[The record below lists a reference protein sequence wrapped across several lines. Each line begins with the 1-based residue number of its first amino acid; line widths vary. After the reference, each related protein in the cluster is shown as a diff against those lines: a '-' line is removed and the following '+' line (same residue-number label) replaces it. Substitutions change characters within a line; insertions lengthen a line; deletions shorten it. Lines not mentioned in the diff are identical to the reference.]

1 MHIGAQSGASPSR
14 IEGFRECDG
23 FMENGKLDTKLN
35 LALNTSEAQR
45 VKTWDLNTGF
55 DAETKTWELIVKYHG
70 DILRIKEEMEV
81 SIALLMSGFAIIT
94 IREDLIQRFSG
105 FEEVEYIE
113 QPKQLFFSVVGNKA
127 ISCINPLQEN
137 WRRVYSNQLQQIGA
151 TGKNDLYG
159 QGILIAIIDSGVDY
173 THPDFRNSDGTTR
186 ILRLWDQTIQTGPP
200 PEGYVTGTLYTEEQI
215 NEALKGRTVPEQ
227 LEKVPSVDVSG
238 HGTAVAGIACGNG
251 RASGGRYHGV
261 APLAKMLVV
270 KMGDSVGNSF
280 PRTTRL
286 MEALDYIITT
296 AENMLMPVAENI
308 SFGNSYGSHNGR
320 GMLEQFVNEAA
331 GRWKST
337 ICIGSGNEGASGRH
351 AGGVFISG
359 RERNIIELAVNE
371 GERTLNL
378 QLWKN
383 FADSMNVEIFNPSNQ
398 MITLYQNETGIRN
411 YVLGKT
417 ELLVNYGVPTPFNG
431 LQEIYI
437 EWIPRE
443 AVIEGGVWRIQIEAE
458 NIVDGRYDLWLP
470 SGSLVSENTRFL
482 QPKVDTT
489 LTIPSTTDAAVTVAA
504 YNGNTDGEA
513 YFSGRGYTRNQQ
525 IKPDL
530 AAPGVEIFS
539 AAPNGGYSVK
549 SGTSMATPFV
559 TGSCGLLMEWGI
571 VRGYDPYLYGQ
582 KVKAYLIGGARQL
595 PKFPAYPNEVL
606 GWGALCVENS
616 LP

>member
-1 MHIGAQSGASPSR
+1 
-14 IEGFRECDG
+14 
-23 FMENGKLDTKLN
+23 MENGKIDTQLN
-35 LALNTSEAQR
+35 LALNTEESQR
-45 VKTWDLNTGF
+45 AKTLDLNTGF
-55 DAETKTWELIVKYHG
+55 DANTQMWELIVKYHG
-70 DILRIKEEMEV
+70 NIFRIQEEMEV

-105 FEEVEYIE
+105 FEEIEYIE
-113 QPKQLFFSVVGNKA
+113 QPKQLFFSVVGGNE
-127 ISCINPLQEN
+127 ISCVNPLQEN
-137 WRRVYSNQLQQIGA
+137 WRSIYTNQMQQAGA

-159 QGILIAIIDSGVDY
+159 QDILIAIIDSGVDY
-173 THPDFRNSDGTTR
+173 THPDFRNSDGSTR
-186 ILRLWDQTIQTGPP
+186 IVSLWDQTIQTGPP
-200 PEGYVTGTLYTEEQI
+200 PAGYVVGTLYTEEQI
-215 NEALKGRTVPEQ
+215 NEALKERTVPEQ
-227 LEKVPSVDVSG
+227 LEKVPSIDVSG

-261 APLAKMLVV
+261 APLAKMIVV
-270 KMGDSVGNSF
+270 KLGDSIGSSF

-286 MEALDYIITT
+286 MEALDYVITT
-296 AENMLMPVAENI
+296 AEEMLIPVAINI
-308 SFGNSYGSHNGR
+308 SFGNSYGSHNGK
-320 GMLEQFVNEAA
+320 GMLEQFINEAA
-331 GRWKST
+331 GRWKSV

-351 AGGVFISG
+351 AGGVFVSG
-359 RERNIIELAVNE
+359 GERTIIELAVNE

-383 FADSMNVEIFNPSNQ
+383 FADSMDVEIINPSNQ
-398 MITLYQNETGIRN
+398 RITLHENETGIRS
-411 YVLGKT
+411 YVLGET
-417 ELLVNYGVPTPFNG
+417 ELLVNYGVPTPFNE

-443 AVIEGGVWRIQIEAE
+443 NIIEGGTWRVQIEAQ

-482 QPKVDTT
+482 RPKVDTT
-489 LTIPSTTDAAVTVAA
+489 LTIPSTTDAAITVAA

-530 AAPGVEIFS
+530 AAPGVEILS

-582 KVKAYLIGGARQL
+582 KVKAYLIRGARQL
-595 PKFPAYPNEVL
+595 PRIPAYPNELL
-606 GWGALCVENS
+606 GANGIIVS
-616 LP
+616 S

>member
-1 MHIGAQSGASPSR
+1 
-14 IEGFRECDG
+14 
-23 FMENGKLDTKLN
+23 MENGKLDNQLN
-35 LALNTSEAQR
+35 LALNTAEPIRA
-45 VKTWDLNTGF
+45 KTWDLNTGF
-55 DAETKTWELIVKYHG
+55 DTVTKTWELIVKYHG
-70 DILRIKEEMEV
+70 NIMRIKEELDV
-81 SIALLMSGFAIIT
+81 SISLLMSGYAII
-94 IREDLIQRFSG
+94 IIQEDLIARFSE
-105 FEEVEYIE
+105 FEEIEYIE
-113 QPKQLFFSVVGNKA
+113 QPKQLFFSVAGGRD

-137 WRRVYSNQLQQIGA
+137 WRRLYDNQLQQIGA
-151 TGKNDLYG
+151 TGQNDLYG
-159 QGILIAIIDSGVDY
+159 QNILIAIIDSGIDY
-173 THPDFRNSDGTTR
+173 THPDFRNADGTTR
-186 ILRLWDQTIQTGPP
+186 ILSLWDQTIREGPP
-200 PEGYVTGTLYTEEQI
+200 PKGYVTGTLYTEEQI
-215 NEALKGRTVPEQ
+215 NEALRERTVPEQ
-227 LEKVPSVDVSG
+227 LEKVPSIDVSG

-261 APLAKMLVV
+261 APLAKMLIV
-270 KMGDSVGNSF
+270 KLGTSIGDSF

-286 MEALDYIITT
+286 MEALDYVITT
-296 AENMLMPVAENI
+296 AEEMLMPVSVNI

-320 GMLEQFVNEAA
+320 GMLEQFINEAA

-351 AGGVFISG
+351 AGGVFVSG
-359 RERNIIELAVNE
+359 GERTVIELAVNE

-383 FADSMNVEIFNPSNQ
+383 FADSMNIVIVNPSNQ
-398 MITLYQNETGIRN
+398 RISLYQNETGIRS
-411 YVLGKT
+411 YVLGET

-443 AVIEGGVWRIQIEAE
+443 TIIEGGIWRVEITAQ

-470 SGSLVSENTRFL
+470 SGNLVSENTRFL

-489 LTIPSTTDAAVTVAA
+489 LTIPSTTDAAITVAA

-513 YFSGRGYTRNQQ
+513 YFSGRGYTRNEQ

-530 AAPGVEIFS
+530 TSPGVDILS
-539 AAPNGGYSVK
+539 AAPNGGYSMK
-549 SGTSMATPFV
+549 SGTSMAVPFV

-582 KVKAYLIGGARQL
+582 KVKAYLIRGARPL
-595 PKFPAYPNEVL
+595 PRFSVYPNEVL
-606 GWGALCVENS
+606 GWGVLCVEDS
-616 LP
+616 FG